1 MENVGAI
8 TYRDSFFLVD
18 EKTATFDFKQNV
30 ANTVAHEMAHQW
42 FGDLV
47 TMQWWNDIW
56 LNEGFA
62 TWMAW
67 KPLEQWK
74 PEWNV
79 KQLEIGETLG
89 ALNADSLDSVRPIRQ
104 NAETPA
110 DIQALFDGIAY
121 GKAAS
126 VLRMVE
132 AYVGPE
138 VFQKG
143 VNAYLE
149 KHKYANATAEDF
161 WNQITETSGKPVD
174 KIMAAFTEQPGAPL
188 VDVKNEC
195 KGDKTEV
202 TLTQERYFSDAARM
216 TSAANQTWP
225 IPVNLLPSAT
235 KQPVYHLLTKGS
247 ETFELP
253 GCSAWVYGNAGARG
267 YYRTSYDP
275 AVFAKMSADVES
287 MFSAEERVR
296 VPGDA
301 WALVRIGR
309 LNIGDYLS
317 LLQKMQGERSRKV
330 LQTMIQHIPAIHD
343 QFVAP
348 EDRPAFEKWVR
359 DFLSPIAKDLGDT
372 PVPGE
377 APERQALRGDVFGML
392 AEYGRDPVLIQ
403 KARATADEYM
413 KDPRSVSPELAGN
426 ALAIAATNGDAA
438 LYDEYVAHLKTAK
451 DPQEY
456 GFYLRALGMFPQPD
470 LARRTYDLILGP
482 EVKNQDLY
490 ALYFPLVN
498 YRVQGQA
505 WELFKTDFPAIL
517 KKVDASD
524 AVGLAQAAGAFCD
537 PGLRDD
543 SQKFFAEQKLPGS
556 ERILRNAKDAVD
568 ACIQVRDLQQKNLTS
583 YLGR

>member
-1 MENVGAI
+1 
-8 TYRDSFFLVD
+8 
-18 EKTATFDFKQNV
+18 
-30 ANTVAHEMAHQW
+30 
-42 FGDLV
+42 
-47 TMQWWNDIW
+47 
-56 LNEGFA
+56 
-62 TWMAW
+62 
-67 KPLEQWK
+67 
-74 PEWNV
+74 
-79 KQLEIGETLG
+79 
-89 ALNADSLDSVRPIRQ
+89 
-104 NAETPA
+104 
-110 DIQALFDGIAY
+110 
-121 GKAAS
+121 
-126 VLRMVE
+126 
-132 AYVGPE
+132 
-138 VFQKG
+138 
-143 VNAYLE
+143 
-149 KHKYANATAEDF
+149 
-161 WNQITETSGKPVD
+161 
-174 KIMAAFTEQPGAPL
+174 
-188 VDVKNEC
+188 
-195 KGDKTEV
+195 
-202 TLTQERYFSDAARM
+202 
-216 TSAANQTWP
+216 
-225 IPVNLLPSAT
+225 
-235 KQPVYHLLTKGS
+235 
-247 ETFELP
+247 
-253 GCSAWVYGNAGARG
+253 
-267 YYRTSYDP
+267 
-275 AVFAKMSADVES
+275 
-287 MFSAEERVR
+287 
-296 VPGDA
+296 
-301 WALVRIGR
+301 
-309 LNIGDYLS
+309 
-317 LLQKMQGERSRKV
+317 
-330 LQTMIQHIPAIHD
+330 
-343 QFVAP
+343 
-348 EDRPAFEKWVR
+348 
-359 DFLSPIAKDLGDT
+359 LGDT